1 MSPPAAD
8 FPAATMTSSPLVL
21 EHVTKRFGGLVA
33 VENVTVA
40 VEPGKITGLIGPN
53 GAGKTTI
60 FSVISGHLAP
70 TAGRVVALGHDITG
84 WSPHAVC
91 RLGLCVTHQIVRPF
105 PDLSVLENVMVG
117 AGFGGG
123 ARVAAGGARREAM
136 AVLDFTGL
144 AARAGQ
150 PASALT
156 LAQRKRLEIA
166 RALATRPSVLLLD
179 EVLAGLT
186 PSEVAQ
192 ALTLV
197 REICARGITI
207 VMIEHVMHAVMN
219 LSHRVLVLNYG
230 RLIADGTPAEVTA
243 NREVI
248 EAYLGTASDDMVAGE
263 SAGRRSDGAEETPH
277 D

>member
-1 MSPPAAD
+1 
-8 FPAATMTSSPLVL
+8 MTVPLAL
-21 EHVTKRFGGLVA
+21 KHVTKRFGGLVA
-33 VENVTVA
+33 VDDVSVA

-60 FSVISGHLAP
+60 FSVVSGRLAP
-70 TAGRVVALGHDITG
+70 SSGRIAALGHDITG

-105 PDLSVLENVMVG
+105 VDLSVLENVVVG
-117 AGFGGG
+117 AAFGGG
-123 ARVAAGGARREAM
+123 SRVDAHETRSRSM
-136 AVLDFTGL
+136 AILEFAGL
-144 AARAGQ
+144 ATRADQ
-150 PASALT
+150 PASVLT

-166 RALATRPSVLLLD
+166 RALATRPTVLLLD

-186 PSEVAQ
+186 PPEVDQ
-192 ALTLV
+192 AVTLV
-197 REICARGITI
+197 RQISAQGITI

-248 EAYLGTASDDMVAGE
+248 EAYLGPEAQGDV
-263 SAGRRSDGAEETPH
+263 P
-277 D
+277 

>member
-1 MSPPAAD
+1 VSAAAPASSAR
-8 FPAATMTSSPLVL
+8 ASSSPLIL
-21 EHVTKRFGGLVA
+21 EGVTKRFGGLVA
-33 VENVTVA
+33 VENVSLA
-40 VEPGKITGLIGPN
+40 IEPHTITGLIGPN

-60 FSVISGHLAP
+60 FGMVSGKLAP
-70 TAGRVVALGHDITG
+70 SAGRIIALGHDVTG
-84 WSPHAVC
+84 WPPHAVC

-105 PDLSVLENVMVG
+105 GDLSVLENVLVG
-117 AGFGGG
+117 AAFGGAG
-123 ARVAAGGARREAM
+123 RAGGADARAEAF
-136 AVLDFTGL
+136 AVLEFVGL
-144 AARAGQ
+144 AGRAAQ

-186 PSEVAQ
+186 PSEIAQ
-192 ALTLV
+192 ALLLV
-197 REICARGITI
+197 REMCARGVTI

-230 RLIADGTPAEVTA
+230 RLIADGTPAEVTG

-248 EAYLGTASDDMVAGE
+248 EAYLGG
-263 SAGRRSDGAEETPH
+263 GAEETLH

>member
-1 MSPPAAD
+1 VSLPVAA

-70 TAGRVVALGHDITG
+70 TTGRVVALGHDITG

-123 ARVAAGGARREAM
+123 ARIAAGGARSEAM

-248 EAYLGTASDDMVAGE
+248 EAYLGAG
-263 SAGRRSDGAEETPH
+263 SEETLH

>member
-1 MSPPAAD
+1 VNPSARGGPA
-8 FPAATMTSSPLVL
+8 PLVL

-33 VENVTVA
+33 VEDVTVA
-40 VEPGKITGLIGPN
+40 IEPGKITGLIGPN

-60 FSVISGHLAP
+60 FSVICGRLAP
-70 TAGRVVALGHDITG
+70 TTGRVTALGHDITG

-105 PDLSVLENVMVG
+105 LDLSVLENVMVG
-117 AGFGGG
+117 AAFGGG
-123 ARVAAGGARREAM
+123 ARIAAREAQREAM
-136 AVLDFTGL
+136 MLLEFAGL
-144 AARAGQ
+144 AARAEQ

-156 LAQRKRLEIA
+156 LAHRKRLEIA

-192 ALTLV
+192 AVTLV

-230 RLIADGTPAEVTA
+230 RLIADGTPAEVTG

-248 EAYLGTASDDMVAGE
+248 EAYLGA
-263 SAGRRSDGAEETPH
+263 GAEETQH

>member
-1 MSPPAAD
+1 MSAPAPD
-8 FPAATMTSSPLVL
+8 FGAATMTSSPLVL

-33 VENVTVA
+33 VESVTVA
-40 VEPGKITGLIGPN
+40 VESGKITGLIGPN

-60 FSVISGHLAP
+60 FSVVSGHLAP
-70 TAGRVVALGHDITG
+70 TTGRVVALGHDITG

-91 RLGLCVTHQIVRPF
+91 RLGLCVTHQLVRPF

-117 AGFGGG
+117 AAFGGG
-123 ARVAAGGARREAM
+123 ARIAARDARREAM
-136 AVLDFTGL
+136 AVLDFAGL
-144 AARAGQ
+144 AARAEQ

-186 PSEVAQ
+186 PSEVVQ
-192 ALTLV
+192 AVTLV
-197 REICARGITI
+197 RQISARGITI

-230 RLIADGTPAEVTA
+230 RLIADGTPAEVTG

-248 EAYLGTASDDMVAGE
+248 EAYLGAG
-263 SAGRRSDGAEETPH
+263 GDETPH